1 LYVIILKNVKNKG
14 AERNA
19 AALWDDRVER
29 ATKDEG
35 EGKVVKRE
43 AHTGGRRSP
52 ANPSIPFIDGVD
64 EMDWDLG
71 GKGKAILEGMGQRPA
86 ITEKI
91 GDEMEEGRKQ
101 QNGRDG

>member
-43 AHTGGRRSP
+43 AHTAVEGHPQTHPFHSIHRWGGW
-52 ANPSIPFIDGVD
+52 NGLG
-64 EMDWDLG
+64 LG
-71 GKGKAILEGMGQRPA
+71 GKGK
-86 ITEKI
+86 
-91 GDEMEEGRKQ
+91 GDTGGDGTKAGNYRK
-101 QNGRDG
+101 NRGRDGRRKEAAK